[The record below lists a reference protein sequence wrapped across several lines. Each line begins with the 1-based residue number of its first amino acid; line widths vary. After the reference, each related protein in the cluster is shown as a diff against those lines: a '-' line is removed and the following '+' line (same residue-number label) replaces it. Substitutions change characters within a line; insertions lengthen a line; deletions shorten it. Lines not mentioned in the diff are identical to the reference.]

1 MKKKQRE
8 ARRKAKLKMIN
19 SMERSKAMRQRYR
32 QEKQI
37 HEYRFDTI
45 CPKKA
50 AEYVKLLND
59 EQKVIENE

>member
-8 ARRKAKLKMIN
+8 ARRQAKLKMIN
-19 SMERSKAMRQRYR
+19 SMERSKAMRQRAR

-50 AEYVKLLND
+50 AEYVKLMKQ
-59 EQKVIENE
+59 EAPESE